1 MIKKNDYS
9 DKDINFLIDACRK
22 NDRQAQFEIYNR
34 YAKAM
39 YNTSLR
45 IVNNAYDA
53 EDVMQESFLAAFKK
67 INDHSGNVT
76 FGAWLKKIVINK
88 SIDYVRNTTKR
99 INVLDKLDDQLEVEV
114 NKQDENED
122 IEAEI
127 NQIKSGIQKLPEG
140 YKIILNLYLIEGY
153 DHEEISEILGI
164 TSSTSRSQFVRAKK
178 KLIQLLKEKL

>member
-1 MIKKNDYS
+1 MTKKNDYS
-9 DKDINFLIDACRK
+9 DKDIDFLIDGCRK

-67 INDHSGNVT
+67 LNDYSGNVT

-88 SIDYVRNTTKR
+88 SIDHVRSATKR
-99 INVLDKLDDQLEVEV
+99 ISVVEELDEPLEAELD
-114 NKQDENED
+114 KQDENED
-122 IEAEI
+122 VEAEI
-127 NQIKSGIQKLPEG
+127 NQIKNGIQKLHEG

-164 TSSTSRSQFVRAKK
+164 TSSTSRSQFMRAKK
-178 KLIQLLKEKL
+178 KLIHLLKGKT